1 MEPPG
6 EGTETVT
13 GTLKHVKSSVARTG
27 GIVLRWSSGYGAGGY
42 SGFHFF
48 LRKTLFDFIKSC
60 GGRIDLNFSGVALLG
75 PLYSPKWKRSFFSK
89 GKVPF
94 SMAGSLLRAVQESF
108 SVKEIYRWKEDRF
121 VFFMKKTIGPR
132 IPSFSRKNQTKMVR
146 KTEDDVP

>member
-1 MEPPG
+1 M
-6 EGTETVT
+6 
-13 GTLKHVKSSVARTG
+13 A
-27 GIVLRWSSGYGAGGY
+27 
-42 SGFHFF
+42 HF
-48 LRKTLFDFIKSC
+48 IPQN
-60 GGRIDLNFSGVALLG
+60 GREV
-75 PLYSPKWKRSFFSK
+75 FFSK

-121 VFFMKKTIGPR
+121 VFFRKKTIGPR